1 MKDRL
6 FIFIIFLAAAIGFPR
21 FFSAPTAEV
30 PESFNIYL
38 SEEQRIVTLSAQDYL
53 VGCLAAQIPLDY
65 EQEALNAQAA
75 AAMTYAVRL
84 KEDFKSNPSEI
95 PQGADL
101 SDSSQL
107 CQPYFTPEKCAEMY
121 GDSYEKY
128 LPALKKAAEYGAGHL
143 ITYEN
148 RPIYA
153 VYHSVSAGRTCSAA
167 AVWGREFDYIKPVD
181 SRWDKEYINYECRNE
196 MTVEQARKCLVKY
209 KEDIAT
215 PADYSQWFS
224 EMNAN
229 EDGYVITVKIGDNLF
244 SGGDIWRIF
253 GLRSTAFKVEYTDGI
268 FTFITK
274 GYGHG
279 AGLSQYGANE
289 MAKSGSTAEEILR
302 HYYGAE
308 VKF

>member
-6 FIFIIFLAAAIGFPR
+6 FIFIIFLAAAIGLPR
-21 FFSAPTAEV
+21 CFTAPKAEI
-30 PESFNIYL
+30 PESFNVYL
-38 SEEQRIVTLSAQDYL
+38 TEEQRIVTLTAEEYL
-53 VGCLAAQIPLDY
+53 TGCLAAQIPLDY
-65 EQEALNAQAA
+65 EQETLNAQAA

-84 KEDFKSNPSEI
+84 KTDGGADI
-95 PQGADL
+95 PEGADL
-101 SDSSQL
+101 SDSSKE
-107 CQPYFTPEKCAEMY
+107 CQPYFTPEKCVEMY

-128 LPALKKAAEYGAGHL
+128 LPALKTAAQYGAKHL

-148 RPIYA
+148 QPIYA
-153 VYHSVSAGRTCSAA
+153 VYHSVSTGRTCSALG
-167 AVWGREFDYIKPVD
+167 VWGREFEYIQPTD

-196 MTVEQARKCLVKY
+196 MTVEQARLCLVNY
-209 KEDIAT
+209 KSDIVT
-215 PADYSQWFS
+215 PADYSKWFS

-229 EDGYVITVKIGDNLF
+229 EDGYVISVKIGDNLF

-289 MAKSGSTAEEILR
+289 MAKSGSTAEEILH
-302 HYYGAE
+302 HYYGE
-308 VKF
+308 EIDF